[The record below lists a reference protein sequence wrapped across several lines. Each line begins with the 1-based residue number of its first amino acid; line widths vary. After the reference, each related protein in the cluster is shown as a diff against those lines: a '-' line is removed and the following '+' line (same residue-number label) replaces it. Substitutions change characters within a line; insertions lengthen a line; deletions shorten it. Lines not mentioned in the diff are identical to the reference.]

1 MKKVKL
7 KDVLT
12 EIIDFSSKAKYSGRS
27 NITSERYIPTL
38 SALSVHNNFIDYSK
52 CYYVTLNEYKEMTS
66 NRIPKIGDILLTKE
80 APVGR
85 VAMLDKDNI
94 AIGRRL
100 WLLTGKENILDN
112 NYLLYFLQWN
122 KTQKLLKSI
131 SGGSTVNINSFKNI
145 EVNIHSYEEQIKI
158 GHILSLID
166 KKINLN
172 NKIND
177 NLLKQA
183 KHIYLHYFFNKKP
196 NGFLNDLIKEFEKS
210 KIFVKDAKGKKGKY
224 PFYTSGDSILEFDRF
239 LVDGR
244 YCFLNTG
251 GNADIKFYAGKASYS
266 SDTWCIYSEH
276 KMTDYLYL
284 LLHTAK
290 EEINTKYFE
299 GTSLKHL
306 QKELLKK
313 KSYLYTNRNWNFK
326 FQ

>member
-1 MKKVKL
+1 M
-7 KDVLT
+7 
-12 EIIDFSSKAKYSGRS
+12 
-27 NITSERYIPTL
+27 
-38 SALSVHNNFIDYSK
+38 
-52 CYYVTLNEYKEMTS
+52 
-66 NRIPKIGDILLTKE
+66 
-80 APVGR
+80 
-85 VAMLDKDNI
+85 
-94 AIGRRL
+94 
-100 WLLTGKENILDN
+100 
-112 NYLLYFLQWN
+112 
-122 KTQKLLKSI
+122 
-131 SGGSTVNINSFKNI
+131 
-145 EVNIHSYEEQIKI
+145 
-158 GHILSLID
+158 
-166 KKINLN
+166 
-172 NKIND
+172 
-177 NLLKQA
+177 KQA

-210 KIFVKDAKGKKGKY
+210 KIFVKDAKEKKGKY

-313 KSYLYTNRNWNFK
+313 KAIYIPTEIEISNFNRKIVPVLSAISANSRENWALTNYKNTLLPLLMNG
-326 FQ
+326 QVTIDD

>member
-131 SGGSTVNINSFKNI
+131 SGGSTVKSVNINSFKNI

-177 NLLKQA
+177 NLEKQIM
-183 KHIYLHYFFNKKP
+183 KIYDEWF
-196 NGFLNDLIKEFEKS
+196 
-210 KIFVKDAKGKKGKY
+210 
-224 PFYTSGDSILEFDRF
+224 
-239 LVDGR
+239 
-244 YCFLNTG
+244 
-251 GNADIKFYAGKASYS
+251 IKFNFPSNQNFHNKTKNKISTTS
-266 SDTWCIYSEH
+266 SFPSTW
-276 KMTDYLYL
+276 
-284 LLHTAK
+284 
-290 EEINTKYFE
+290 EIQQLNNNVLCSIIPSGIEKFE
-299 GTSLKHL
+299 GEKIYYPTKSL
-306 QKELLKK
+306 QN
-313 KSYLYTNRNWNFK
+313 KSIKDGERITYKNSINS
-326 FQ
+326 

>member
-1 MKKVKL
+1 MHNGIFTDLDFDNIVVSNAFFTI
-7 KDVLT
+7 DVDESIADPHFIYYYLT
-12 EIIDFSSKAKYSGRS
+12 DRRQISKMQILAESSTTY
-27 NITSERYIPTL
+27 PTL
-38 SALSVHNNFIDYSK
+38 SL
-52 CYYVTLNEYKEMTS
+52 
-66 NRIPKIGDILLTKE
+66 
-80 APVGR
+80 
-85 VAMLDKDNI
+85 
-94 AIGRRL
+94 
-100 WLLTGKENILDN
+100 ENIENFEIELPN
-112 NYLLYFLQWN
+112 INAQAHIG
-122 KTQKLLKSI
+122 KLLS
-131 SGGSTVNINSFKNI
+131 S
-145 EVNIHSYEEQIKI
+145 
-158 GHILSLID
+158 ID

-313 KSYLYTNRNWNFK
+313 KAIYIPTEIEISNFNRKIVPVLSAISANNSENWALTNYKNTLLPLLMNG
-326 FQ
+326 QVTIED